1 MTGGQAD
8 LSMEVWELLP
18 AGDPFK
24 FLIAS
29 SCIVGKAEGT
39 PKGGGEDQK
48 EDELNLSA
56 LLPKFFETNSRT
68 KGKREELRQPPHQGR
83 F

>member
-48 EDELNLSA
+48 EDGVKSKCIA
-56 LLPKFFETNSRT
+56 T
-68 KGKREELRQPPHQGR
+68 KI